1 MKNLRKVNIS
11 GKSVLRTR
19 SSYVAKK
26 NMFAASKRASIS
38 TEKHEAICSECNATC
53 EVPFRPNGK
62 KPIYCSNCFKAK
74 EDSSSHTHTSTRPT
88 SFKREAPERD
98 DMKKQ
103 FAILNAKIDKLT
115 EIVGAQNRPSYRTKK

>member
-26 NMFAASKRASIS
+26 KMFATSKRAAVS
-38 TEKHEAICSECNATC
+38 TEKYQAICNECNAAC

-62 KPIYCSNCFKAK
+62 KPIYCSNCFKGK
-74 EDSSSHTHTSTRPT
+74 EDSASHTHTSARPA

-98 DMKKQ
+98 DIKKQ

-115 EIVGAQNRPSYRTKK
+115 KIVETMNV